1 MYRRSACRPSEALHN
16 FSRYQ
21 RQLHWSNLLPFL
33 RARSHAFVLDFNKY
47 TYKSIC
53 VKCIFS
59 NIDWRPMNIPV
70 NILYSVI
77 GICQVTNATR
87 LISNLTGISMVG
99 KLSRHAS
106 FKYFSMIIELLPSL
120 VEIRR
125 YTLWS
130 FRFEAKSQ
138 PLLGWGSPMAR
149 VKFTR
154 IVARHGS
161 FVLRVRVCN
170 VCVYVL
176 VASFPY

>member
-53 VKCIFS
+53 VECIFS
-59 NIDWRPMNIPV
+59 NIDWRPV